1 MNNKDIHIT
10 DDTFLAKWLA
20 NEITDE
26 QLKKKVSEKDF
37 IAYKKLQKGITL
49 YENLETIDE
58 TSYAELKAKLP
69 KENKAKIRNL
79 YYKWAISVAAVA
91 LLFITAT
98 TTLFSDNTVS
108 NAADYGKNK
117 QVALLDG
124 SEVILNAKS
133 EIRYQ
138 KEHWA
143 THREVFLK
151 GEGFFKVKKGSTF
164 TVQTK
169 NGSVTVLGTQFTV
182 KSISDYFEVI
192 CYTGKV
198 KVKSN
203 HKEYIL
209 NPTEGFRKIN
219 GNPLEKIHENISKP
233 HWLFNE
239 SSYKSVPLK
248 YVLKDIENQFDVVFN
263 TDKINTNVLFT
274 GSFSHKN
281 KEIAFQTIFK
291 AMELD
296 YKTTNTKQ
304 IVLSNKK

>member
-10 DDTFLAKWLA
+10 DDTFLAKWMA
-20 NEITDE
+20 NEMTDE

-37 IAYKKLQKGITL
+37 IAYKKLQRGISL
-49 YENLETIDE
+49 YENLETVNE
-58 TSYAELKAKLP
+58 TSYTELKATLF
-69 KENKAKIRNL
+69 KENKTKIRNL

-91 LLFITAT
+91 LLFITVT

-108 NAADYGKNK
+108 NTTDYGQNK
-117 QVALLDG
+117 PIALLDG

-133 EIRYQ
+133 NISYQ
-138 KEHWA
+138 KDKWVNR
-143 THREVFLK
+143 REVFLE

-169 NGSVTVLGTQFTV
+169 NGSVTVLGTQFNV
-182 KSISDYFEVI
+182 KSTSDYFEVI

-198 KVKSN
+198 KVKSHN
-203 HKEYIL
+203 KEYIL

-219 GNPLEKIHENISKP
+219 GNPLEKIKENIPNP
-233 HWLFNE
+233 HWLSDE

-248 YVLKDIENQFDVVFN
+248 YVLKDVENQFNVAFN
-263 TDKINTNVLFT
+263 TDSIDTNILFT
-274 GSFSHKN
+274 GSFTHKN
-281 KEIAFQTIFK
+281 KEIAFKTIFN

-296 YKTTNTKQ
+296 YNIKNNNQ
-304 IVLSNKK
+304 IVLTKK